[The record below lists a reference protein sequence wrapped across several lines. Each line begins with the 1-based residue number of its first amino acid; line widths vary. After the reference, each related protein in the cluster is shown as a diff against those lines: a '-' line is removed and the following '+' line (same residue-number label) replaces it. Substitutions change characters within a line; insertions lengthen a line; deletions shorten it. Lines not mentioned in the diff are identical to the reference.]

1 MEKKNEK
8 KQTPTKNKALKK
20 KSEKNQNTTKQKN
33 RRETKKCY

>member
-20 KSEKNQNTTKQKN
+20 KSEKNQNTTKKIGGKQKN
-33 RRETKKCY
+33 VTK